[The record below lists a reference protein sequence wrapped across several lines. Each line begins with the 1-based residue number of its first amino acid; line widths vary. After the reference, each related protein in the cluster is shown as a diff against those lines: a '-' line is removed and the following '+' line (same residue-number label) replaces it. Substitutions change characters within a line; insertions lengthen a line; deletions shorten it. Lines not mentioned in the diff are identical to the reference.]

1 MDLSSPDY
9 DNDHTY
15 HYDHDDD
22 DDDDHNG
29 DYDRDG
35 NHDDEILKHIC
46 QSSTKHLNT
55 VISNDVFTLSRNICM
70 LSICAVCYRSSY
82 PEKQGPVSI

>member
-1 MDLSSPDY
+1 MGRMDLSSPDY

-22 DDDDHNG
+22 DDHNG

-35 NHDDEILKHIC
+35 NHDDEILK
-46 QSSTKHLNT
+46 TY
-55 VISNDVFTLSRNICM
+55 
-70 LSICAVCYRSSY
+70 LSIFYKTLEHCYL
-82 PEKQGPVSI
+82 K